1 MFFFNNI
8 AIPLFISFCRILQ
21 NYCFNS
27 FNYTNTNKYLIPINQ
42 SHLIRE
48 KTYFYEAIQIY
59 NNILIIVFFI
69 FPKMLYNNNS
79 VIQCFLYTILSHIF
93 ISEPFYYFT
102 HRILHTKTFYYNLHY
117 FHHMSYNT
125 IPSTGLVQHYIEHFM
140 YVINFAPSV
149 FIPYFIF
156 NKQNWISICLYFLF
170 HDFCNAIGHSNLSY
184 YNFYYNSFIKYLFYS
199 PEFHQ
204 LHHNTFIS
212 NYSLFMPIWDYIFNT
227 YKEPILIKDTNV
239 IDFVFIVHFCG
250 ISSIINSPQISIYNI
265 YNKWSLFYNIYI
277 DFLLASIVSKIT
289 GVIKY
294 WSMPTYK
301 ILKNY
306 RGKIVSLNK
315 TPTSYLLP
323 ENKNNI
329 NNDILSLIKEHKD
342 TSYFGLGNLNK
353 NKSINNCGIDI
364 VNSLKD
370 TNIKILTGDTMT
382 TSTLFHS
389 IISYDVDNFFFI
401 GGTGKIG
408 KALTILLINRKR
420 KKICLYSKSIE
431 RFNEIKNEIHIDLQ
445 ENLTLT
451 NNINDIINYSNIIIG
466 KQIFEEINIIK
477 QIKTPINI
485 YDYNVPF
492 FNMNQKNINH
502 IQIGIL
508 ENKNKDIL
516 DGYFDISYGLNQYQL
531 YSCYA
536 GCILGVIDKRK
547 TNEVGEICLDEIDYY
562 WELGKKYDFTLV
574 KNI

>member
-8 AIPLFISFCRILQ
+8 AIPLFISFCRIIQ

-27 FNYTNTNKYLIPINQ
+27 FNYTNTNKYLIPINERQ
-42 SHLIRE
+42 LIRE
-48 KTYFYEAIQIY
+48 KKYFYEAIQIY
-59 NNILIIVFFI
+59 NNILIIVSFI

-79 VIQCFLYTILSHIF
+79 VMQCFFYTTLTHIF

-102 HRILHTKTFYYNLHY
+102 HRMLHTKKVYYNLHY
-117 FHHMSYNT
+117 FHHLSYNT
-125 IPSTGLVQHYIEHFM
+125 IPSTGLVQHYIEHFI

-204 LHHNTFIS
+204 LHHTTFTS

-239 IDFVFIVHFCG
+239 IDFIFIVHFCG
-250 ISSIINSPQISIYNI
+250 LSSIINSPQISIYNI

-289 GVIKY
+289 GFIKY

-306 RGKIVSLNK
+306 KGKIVSLNK

-329 NNDILSLIKEHKD
+329 NNDILSLIKEHKN

-353 NKSINNCGIDI
+353 NKSLNNCGIDI

-382 TSTLFHS
+382 TATLFHS

-408 KALTILLINRKR
+408 KALTILLINRKG

-466 KQIFEEINIIK
+466 KQIFEETNIIK

-492 FNMNQKNINH
+492 FHIKQQNINH
-502 IQIGIL
+502 IQVGIL
-508 ENKNKDIL
+508 ENKNKEIL
-516 DGYFDISYGLNQYQL
+516 DGYFDISIGLKQFQL

-536 GCILGVIDKRK
+536 GCILGFIDKRK
-547 TNEVGEICLDEIDYY
+547 TNEVGEICLDEIDHY
-562 WELGKKYDFTLV
+562 WDLGKKYGFNLI